1 MITVFFLLSWTE
13 YGIKNIK
20 DSPSRFD
27 EAKALL
33 ESMGGKVKDIYM
45 TSGDYDMVMIAELP
59 GDAVA
64 KYALSLAQKGDM
76 DGPHWRVYELIVRR
90 FFATLADPNVN
101 KLVETVSKALSDL
114 GFHLYATDGTSH
126 MLQMNGIPVERIRK
140 VSVCSLTSWC

>member
-64 KYALSLAQKGDM
+64 KYALSLAQKGAVRTKTIRA
-76 DGPHWRVYELIVRR
+76 WTESEYRELM
-90 FFATLADPNVN
+90 
-101 KLVETVSKALSDL
+101 
-114 GFHLYATDGTSH
+114 G
-126 MLQMNGIPVERIRK
+126 
-140 VSVCSLTSWC
+140 SL